1 MSPRAPA
8 LSRND
13 RRAAIIAATVPLL
26 REHGR
31 AVTTRQIAEAAGIA
45 EGTIFRV
52 FDTKDAVIDA
62 AIPRAFDR
70 AAVLARLAEID
81 RSLPLRQRLI
91 AYVTVL
97 QVSFIEIFDLMAALG
112 FVAPPQPPSPDRKAA
127 WREAVREAT
136 AGLVDQDA
144 DGIGVDPETLWRYL
158 RLLTFSGSHPDIADG
173 RVLPP
178 DEIVDLVMLGVL
190 RTDARDLTLRP
201 HPEEA

>member
-31 AVTTRQIAEAAGIA
+31 AVTTRQIAEPIRPPS
-45 EGTIFRV
+45 EV
-52 FDTKDAVIDA
+52 LP